1 MFMALSHFSL
11 FNLLMNSIQRGNIM
25 KFLSAFIKALILS
38 GMIFLLLDCGSKTVQ
53 IAPVQPVVPESPL
66 STTSAAKIKVYN
78 FLDARPGKLDPYLI
92 GHKAI
97 TKFCTSDVKAKMGS
111 VYNDRPVYETVTEA
125 VKSDFTRKGYK
136 IVQENED
143 FSVKGRIDQFW
154 VKTPLKM
161 MGAVMDAEGE
171 VTLTM
176 EVSRPGQKGLT
187 TLGPYKGRKVERAMI
202 PSPEMFKQV
211 LKGALMDAIQAMSSD
226 PNLINELSK
235 KPKN

>member
-1 MFMALSHFSL
+1 
-11 FNLLMNSIQRGNIM
+11 M
-25 KFLSAFIKALILS
+25 KFLPSLMRTLILS
-38 GMIFLLLDCGSKTVQ
+38 GMIFLLLGCLGSKTVQ

-78 FLDARPGKLDPYLI
+78 FLDARQGKMDPYLI
-92 GHKAI
+92 GHRAF
-97 TKFCTSDVKAKMGS
+97 TKFSTNDVKAKMGS

-154 VKTPLKM
+154 FKTPFKM
-161 MGAVMDAEGE
+161 MGAVIDVEGE

-176 EVSRPGQKGLT
+176 EVSRPGQKVVT

-202 PSPEMFKQV
+202 TSPEMFKRV
-211 LKGALMDAIQAMSSD
+211 LTGALMDAIQAMSSD
-226 PNLINELSK
+226 PNLINALTK
-235 KPKN
+235 KPKNP